1 MTYLHHL
8 QGVEVGNRHLTD
20 MAMASASDCIYN
32 VQLRSLVQF
41 IHSPNPS
48 TGRLRHCHLS
58 FDKVTVEHITRQVV
72 NLRILDLN
80 GEPVCVNGNQSV
92 ISGHEDPVPD
102 YTISLGN
109 IPLADHT
116 SDARG
121 VFCHVC
127 DFLHKQ
133 LSRVHTSGPGLAWT
147 WS

>member
-1 MTYLHHL
+1 M
-8 QGVEVGNRHLTD
+8 GNRHLTD

-58 FDKVTVEHITRQVV
+58 FYKVTVEHITCQVV

-92 ISGHEDPVPD
+92 IS
-102 YTISLGN
+102 
-109 IPLADHT
+109 
-116 SDARG
+116 
-121 VFCHVC
+121 
-127 DFLHKQ
+127 
-133 LSRVHTSGPGLAWT
+133 
-147 WS
+147 